1 MLDNLLAQL
10 TLLNAVPPVPSVKN
24 QREPLQTTDDTAI
37 PPDPPV
43 PPQKTDTKTKNKNT
57 TRSKAKIALIKC
69 CNCLN
74 FKCFNAHGQG
84 AGTCS
89 AGVQPNGVAWWSE
102 SLHECAKF
110 DAKIEHVE
118 LQPIPANTLTVIC
131 YTPAGNPLVV
141 EARDEAHAEF
151 LRKMNPKP
159 TKGTPRDESD

>member
-1 MLDNLLAQL
+1 MDALSYIENAGFDVAMVDGFIEISPASAL
-10 TLLNAVPPVPSVKN
+10 TMQ
-24 QREPLQTTDDTAI
+24 QREFLKSHKAEIINELKKRQSVI
-37 PPDPPV
+37 KPP
-43 PPQKTDTKTKNKNT
+43 
-57 TRSKAKIALIKC
+57 LIKC
-69 CNCLN
+69 RDCLN
-74 FKCFNAHGQG
+74 FEFFNVHGEG
-84 AGTCS
+84 AGTCN
-89 AGVQPNGVAWWSE
+89 AGVQSSGAAWWSE

-131 YTPAGNPLVV
+131 YTPAGKPLEV